1 MEPAGK
7 AHAFVSDLDALELDD
22 HDRHHLERV
31 LRLRAGDEMTVSDG
45 TGRWRVVRFGP
56 DLEADGP
63 IEIDPTLAPEI
74 TIAFALVKGDR
85 NEWIVQKLTELGV
98 DRIVPFVADR
108 SVVQW
113 DKTKAVRNEERLA
126 TVAREAAMQ
135 SRRTRL
141 PAVETIGSFG
151 ELVARPGAVVAD
163 RGGRPPSLAL
173 PVVLIGPEGGWSD
186 EERGVIAPRVTLGAT
201 VLRSETAAIVAGS
214 ALCGL
219 RSALFEPV
227 DGHGG

>member
-1 MEPAGK
+1 MEPIGK
-7 AHAFVSDLDALELDD
+7 AHAFVRDLDALELDE

-45 TGRWRVVRFGP
+45 EGGWRVVRFGP
-56 DLEADGP
+56 TLDADGP
-63 IEIDPTLAPEI
+63 VEVDAPIAPEI

-113 DKTKAVRNEERLA
+113 DEAKAARNRERLA

-141 PAVETIGSFG
+141 PLVDTAGTFG
-151 ELVARPGAVVAD
+151 DLVARPGAVLAD
-163 RGGRPPSLAL
+163 RGGQPPSLAL
-173 PVVLIGPEGGWSD
+173 PVVLVGPEGGWSD
-186 EERGVIAPRVTLGAT
+186 AERGAAGPRMTLGPT
-201 VLRSETAAIVAGS
+201 VLRAETAAIVAGS

-219 RSALFEPV
+219 RSALFESI
-227 DGHGG
+227 DRHGG